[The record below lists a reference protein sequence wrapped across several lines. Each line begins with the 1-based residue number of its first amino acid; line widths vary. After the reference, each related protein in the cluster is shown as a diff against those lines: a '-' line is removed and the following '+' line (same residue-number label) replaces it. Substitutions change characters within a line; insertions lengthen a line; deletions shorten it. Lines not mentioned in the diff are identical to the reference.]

1 MGYLF
6 IVAAIIAEVTGTLAL
21 RAAATGSRRFDGLV
35 VAGYLTAFVAWTL
48 GLRHGVPLGV
58 AYGIWAA
65 AGVAATAVAAHFLF
79 RERLNRRMVTGIGVI
94 IDHMSRCRLGVNS
107 CCWRPSLSV

>member
-21 RAAATGSRRFDGLV
+21 RAAATGRRRFYALV
-35 VAGYLTAFVAWTL
+35 VVGYLTAFVALTF

-79 RERLNRRMVTGIGVI
+79 RERLNRRMVAGIGVI
-94 IDHMSRCRLGVNS
+94 IVGVLLIELGAMH
-107 CCWRPSLSV
+107 

>member
-21 RAAATGSRRFDGLV
+21 RAAATGSRRFYGLV
-35 VAGYLTAFVAWTL
+35 VAGYLTAFVALTL

-65 AGVAATAVAAHFLF
+65 GGVAATAVAAHFLF
-79 RERLNRRMVTGIGVI
+79 RERLNRRMVTGIVVI
-94 IDHMSRCRLGVNS
+94 IVGVLLIELGA
-107 CCWRPSLSV
+107 LH